1 MSAHHSTARS
11 RCVACALVLI
21 ATLSAPASAQPD
33 DLLSIAYDKKA
44 RGDEAG
50 AVEAFLAARDAG
62 IAPQRVALELAYVH
76 LAHNETSAAR
86 DELETAAKGPDQAL
100 AAQAKKQLDAL
111 PGPWWADVYAES
123 YSWRRIGGD
132 ARTTDLV
139 PTLRVRGLRRLSE
152 SADIH
157 AYLFGQATRD
167 VASHGIGAGVPQ
179 IYADNHALAGGG
191 AMMRLADRHIGLFAQ
206 VGSALALVDDGHDFL
221 QLDVRGGAF
230 VSLASAACAVQG
242 GIVENDTWC
251 AELYGEAVY
260 TSRFNND
267 VQAFARQRT
276 GFSYLETGPVSWS
289 MFFELRGAADKNGDY
304 YNNFVDAGLGPRW
317 RLRRPLPID
326 LLVGGH
332 VGSYLGREN
341 VDPAPMRKDYVDFR
355 VLVTTYVEI
364 H

>member
-1 MSAHHSTARS
+1 
-11 RCVACALVLI
+11 VLLAI
-21 ATLSAPASAQPD
+21 LSAPAIAEPD
-33 DLLSIAYDKKA
+33 DLLAIAYEKKA

-62 IAPQRVALELAYVH
+62 IAPQRIALELAYVH

-86 DELETAAKGPDQAL
+86 TELETAAKGPDQAL
-100 AAQAKKQLDAL
+100 AAQAQKQLDQL
-111 PGPWWADVYAES
+111 PGRWWADVYAES
-123 YSWRRIGGD
+123 YSWRRVGGD

-152 SADIH
+152 TTDIH

-179 IYADNHALAGGG
+179 IYADNHALAGAG
-191 AMMRLADRHIGLFAQ
+191 AMIRLADRHIGLFAQ
-206 VGSALALVDDGHDFL
+206 AGPALALVDDGKDVV

-230 VSLASAACAVQG
+230 LSLASAACYVQG

-251 AELYGEAVY
+251 AELYSEAVY
-260 TSRFNND
+260 TSRFDND
-267 VQAFARQRT
+267 IQAFARQRT

-289 MFFELRGAADKNGDY
+289 MYFELRAAADKNGDY
-304 YNNFVDAGLGPRW
+304 YDNFVDFGIGPRW
-317 RLRRPLPID
+317 RLRRPVPID
-326 LLVGGH
+326 LLIGGH

-341 VDPAPMRKDYVDFR
+341 IDPIPERKDYVDLR
-355 VLVTTYVEI
+355 VLVTTYLEI

>member
-1 MSAHHSTARS
+1 
-11 RCVACALVLI
+11 
-21 ATLSAPASAQPD
+21 
-33 DLLSIAYDKKA
+33 
-44 RGDEAG
+44 
-50 AVEAFLAARDAG
+50 
-62 IAPQRVALELAYVH
+62 
-76 LAHNETSAAR
+76 
-86 DELETAAKGPDQAL
+86 
-100 AAQAKKQLDAL
+100 
-111 PGPWWADVYAES
+111 
-123 YSWRRIGGD
+123 
-132 ARTTDLV
+132 
-139 PTLRVRGLRRLSE
+139 
-152 SADIH
+152 
-157 AYLFGQATRD
+157 
-167 VASHGIGAGVPQ
+167 
-179 IYADNHALAGGG
+179 
-191 AMMRLADRHIGLFAQ
+191 MMRLADRHIGLFAQ

-230 VSLASAACAVQG
+230 VSLASAACVVQG

-289 MFFELRGAADKNGDY
+289 MFFELRGAVDRNGDY
-304 YNNFVDAGLGPRW
+304 YDNFIDAGLGPRW

-341 VDPAPMRKDYVDFR
+341 VDPAPMRKDYVDLR

-364 H
+364 R